1 MDMADLKDIPDS
13 DKPVEVG
20 YGINYQGIPYYLE
33 QMNEWIRKFSDAT
46 NQIMTTGYTSDSLDG
61 VYVLT
66 GAMDMNSAA
75 EYSYE
80 QLTTLSE
87 NKGYYS
93 LRGGNFTVS
102 SVLLDNADRLATKSD
117 VTEGE
122 SEFLNLE
129 RLVTVMNKDKIFR
142 GASAGEFLTKVL
154 GDVALNR
161 SNSQTLEDT
170 YLALENTIENQRLS
184 DTGVDEDEEAANLVK
199 FQNAYNLSSK
209 MIQVLSEIYDRLILQ
224 TGV

>member
-1 MDMADLKDIPDS
+1 
-13 DKPVEVG
+13 
-20 YGINYQGIPYYLE
+20 
-33 QMNEWIRKFSDAT
+33 MNVVPTLWWI
-46 NQIMTTGYTSDSLDG
+46 L
-61 VYVLT
+61 
-66 GAMDMNSAA
+66 
-75 EYSYE
+75 
-80 QLTTLSE
+80 
-87 NKGYYS
+87 
-93 LRGGNFTVS
+93 VS
-102 SVLLDNADRLATKSD
+102 SVLMENADRLATKAD

-129 RLVTVMNKDKIFR
+129 KLMNVMKRDKIFR

-154 GDVALNR
+154 GDVALNK

-170 YLALENTIENQRLS
+170 YLALENTIANQRLS

-209 MIQVLSEIYDRLILQ
+209 MIQVLTEIYDRLILQ